1 MKIFGMVLMIIG
13 GIFFYGTKIAISR
26 NKKRIDNEKIDSSD
40 LEYVNLIN
48 NALYAIRAIGTI
60 MVIAGGIVI
69 IFTK

>member
-26 NKKRIDNEKIDSSD
+26 NKKRIDNEKIDSRD
-40 LEYVNLIN
+40 LEYFNLIN